1 MYVRM
6 IRHVLFFIRHI
17 ADITP
22 PNFQNVTLTCL
33 VPSWYLRIVY
43 QERWSNIVVDIF
55 EFLAREP

>member
-1 MYVRM
+1 M

-22 PNFQNVTLTCL
+22 PYFQNVTLTCL